1 MDNAKARLESLERDA
16 GPDSN
21 NKMLMAD
28 MDALKEESKVLK
40 NFNESLEGTNNR
52 YKRELDAAI
61 KAVQE
66 ARSLEAAHA
75 QARKDVKVC
84 VEKPSCLCVCTIVL
98 SFETNAGE
106 RLKRLYA
113 CGVLRCT

>member
-1 MDNAKARLESLERDA
+1 MDNAKARLESLEQEA
-16 GPDSN
+16 GPDSK

-28 MDALKEESKVLK
+28 MDALKEENKMLK
-40 NFNESLEGTNNR
+40 DFNESLEGANNR

-75 QARKDVKVC
+75 QARKDIKVC
-84 VEKPSCLCVCTIVL
+84 VEKP
-98 SFETNAGE
+98 
-106 RLKRLYA
+106 
-113 CGVLRCT
+113 

>member
-1 MDNAKARLESLERDA
+1 VDNAKARLESLEREA
-16 GPDSN
+16 GPDSKY
-21 NKMLMAD
+21 KMLMAD

-75 QARKDVKVC
+75 QARKDLQVCFRGPDVC
-84 VEKPSCLCVCTIVL
+84 V
-98 SFETNAGE
+98 FA
-106 RLKRLYA
+106 
-113 CGVLRCT
+113 

>member
-1 MDNAKARLESLERDA
+1 MDNAKARLESLEREA
-16 GPDSN
+16 GPDSKY
-21 NKMLMAD
+21 KMLMAD

-61 KAVQE
+61 NAVQE

-75 QARKDVKVC
+75 QARKDLKVC
-84 VEKPSCLCVCTIVL
+84 FRVPDVCV
-98 SFETNAGE
+98 FA
-106 RLKRLYA
+106 
-113 CGVLRCT
+113 